1 MPAVL
6 GGLTFDKC
14 QGLHLLEQLGIAHKA
29 SSRPRDLSV
38 GEQQRAGIA
47 RALIHQP
54 ALVLAD
60 EPTSALDDGST
71 AAVMDLLETQST
83 AAGAILVIVTHD
95 QRLKDRFGNRLDLT
109 TQPPPA

>member
-1 MPAVL
+1 MPAFL
-6 GGLTFDKC
+6 HGAAFDKRE
-14 QGLHLLEQLGIAHKA
+14 GLQLLEQLGIAHKA
-29 SSRPRDLSV
+29 NSRPRDLSI

-47 RALIHQP
+47 RALIHRP

-71 AAVMDLLETQST
+71 AAVMDLLETQAT
-83 AAGAILVIVTHD
+83 AARATLVIVTHD

-109 TQPPPA
+109 AQPQSA